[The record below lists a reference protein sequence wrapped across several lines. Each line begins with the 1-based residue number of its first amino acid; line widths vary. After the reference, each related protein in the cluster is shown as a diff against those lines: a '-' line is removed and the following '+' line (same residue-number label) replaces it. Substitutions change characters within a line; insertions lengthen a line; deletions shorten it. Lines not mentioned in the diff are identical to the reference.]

1 MSNPW
6 EKINLSDYEKHMSLD
21 TVYQLQALSEMMHE
35 QFYTYDV
42 NSIMILGIA
51 GGNGLEHIDRTR
63 INKVYGVDVNKDF
76 LKECEMRYSELQGVF
91 EPIHADLLSEELQ
104 LPTSQLLIANLLVE
118 YIGYECFQKVVKM
131 VSPEY
136 ISCIIQINTGDSFVS
151 DSPYLHAFDCLD
163 EVHHQMEEDELILSM
178 EDIEYKTE
186 RIREKELPNG
196 KKFVRIDFKRSIEG
210 RW

>member
-1 MSNPW
+1 MNNPW
-6 EKINLSDYEKHMSLD
+6 ENIRLSDYENHMSLD

-118 YIGYECFQKVVKM
+118 YVGYECFQKVVKM

-136 ISCIIQINTGDSFVS
+136 ISCIIQVNTGDSFVS

-186 RIREKELPNG
+186 RISEKELPNG

-210 RW
+210 RR

>member
-6 EKINLSDYEKHMSLD
+6 EKINLSDYENHMSLD
-21 TVYQLQALSEMMHE
+21 TVYQLQALSEMMLE

-186 RIREKELPNG
+186 RISEKELPNG

-210 RW
+210 SR

>member
-6 EKINLSDYEKHMSLD
+6 EKINLSDYENHMSLD

-136 ISCIIQINTGDSFVS
+136 VSCIIQINTGDSFVS

-186 RIREKELPNG
+186 RISEKELPNG

-210 RW
+210 RR

>member
-6 EKINLSDYEKHMSLD
+6 EKINLSDYENHMSLD

-91 EPIHADLLSEELQ
+91 KPIHADLLSEELQ

-186 RIREKELPNG
+186 RISEKELPNG
-196 KKFVRIDFKRSIEG
+196 KKFVRIDFTRSIEG
-210 RW
+210 RQ

>member
-6 EKINLSDYEKHMSLD
+6 EKINLSDYENHMSLD

-131 VSPEY
+131 VSPKY

-186 RIREKELPNG
+186 RISEKELPNG

-210 RW
+210 RR

>member
-6 EKINLSDYEKHMSLD
+6 EKINLSDYENHMSLD
-21 TVYQLQALSEMMHE
+21 TVYQLQALSEMMLE

-118 YIGYECFQKVVKM
+118 YVGYECFQKVVKM

-186 RIREKELPNG
+186 RISEKELPNG

-210 RW
+210 RR

>member
-6 EKINLSDYEKHMSLD
+6 ENIKLSDYENHMSLD

-163 EVHHQMEEDELILSM
+163 EVHHQMVEDELIFSM
-178 EDIEYKTE
+178 QDIEYKTE
-186 RIREKELPNG
+186 RISEKELPNG
-196 KKFVRIDFKRSIEG
+196 KKFVRIDFKRNMEG
-210 RW
+210 RQ